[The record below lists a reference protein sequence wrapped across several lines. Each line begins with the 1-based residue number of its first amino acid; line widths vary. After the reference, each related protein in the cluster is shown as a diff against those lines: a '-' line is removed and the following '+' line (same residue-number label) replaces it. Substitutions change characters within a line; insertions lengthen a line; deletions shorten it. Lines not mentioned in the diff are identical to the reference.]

1 MENSSFPVVETCQ
14 GRLVGLT
21 DENVH
26 VWCGIPYAA
35 PPVGEL
41 RWRSPQPPAAWHGI
55 RQANAFSASSW
66 QNSEYCRELGGG
78 DPGQFSEDCLY
89 LNVWSPVK
97 REAPLPVMVWLH
109 GGGFTIGAGG
119 LPPYNGKAL
128 ARRDVVVVTL
138 NYRLGHL
145 GFFAHPALCDDEDRI
160 VHNFAL
166 LDQMAALE
174 WVRDNIA
181 AFGGDPS
188 NITLFG
194 ESAGARS
201 VLSLLTS
208 PLAKGLFH
216 KAIVQSGYTLPDTPR
231 GDALQKGEALAG
243 HFGLQNTTAEQLRA
257 IPAHAF
263 WSLEAPLNVAP
274 TPIVGDCVLPEPM
287 LDLFFAARQHP
298 VPVMIGS
305 NSDEAS
311 VMAVFGI
318 DLAGQIQKLR
328 RERRF
333 GLGLIKLLYPGV
345 KGDAELGRQVCRDM
359 AFTTMGFVVMQ
370 AQQRVGEPCWRYWF
384 DYVAEAEHVTYSNGA
399 WHGNE
404 IPYVFDTLN
413 QIEPSRQYVNE
424 RDLAFSGHVADYW
437 VNFARH
443 ASRTCDALHGPVR
456 WPAARKGRDVLL
468 HLGVNK
474 HAVFKLEYRF
484 MRARM
489 SLFKRVMKHHVS
501 LD

>member
-1 MENSSFPVVETCQ
+1 MEHSSFPVVDTCQ
-14 GRLVGLT
+14 GRLVGFT
-21 DENVH
+21 DEDVH

-41 RWRSPQPPAAWHGI
+41 RWRSPQPPAAWQGD
-55 RQANAFSASSW
+55 RQACTFSSSSW

-128 ARRDVVVVTL
+128 AGRDVVVVTL

-145 GFFAHPALCDDEDRI
+145 GFFAHPALSDGEDRI

-166 LDQMAALE
+166 LDHIAALQ

-208 PLAKGLFH
+208 PLSKGLFH

-231 GDALQKGEALAG
+231 EVALQKGEAVAA
-243 HFGLQNTTAEQLRA
+243 HFGLQNATAEQLRA

-345 KGDAELGRQVCRDM
+345 KGDEELGRQVCRDM

-384 DYVAEAEHVTYSNGA
+384 DYVAEAEHATYLNGA

-424 RDLAFSGHVADYW
+424 RDLTFAAQVADYW

-443 ASRTCDALHGPVR
+443 ASRTCDVLHGPIQ
-456 WPAARKGRDVLL
+456 WPASRKGRDVLL
-468 HLGVNK
+468 RLGVNK
-474 HAVFKLEYRF
+474 HAKFKLEYRF

-489 SLFKRVMKHHVS
+489 SLFKRVMKYHVS